1 MNKKT
6 TKFPAHNGKITVGFI
21 SLLLLNQPYLTN
33 KETMADP
40 TVSTQ
45 ITDAVTQANV
55 KVLGDSPAMALSN
68 LYQTIS
74 QSLSLSAQNAVTSQ
88 QQSNIVHQ
96 ATTTQGVSL
105 LYSVDTAAV
114 GAASGKALRADSPD
128 VLANI
133 MGVVEALK
141 DINR

>member
-1 MNKKT
+1 MAGT
-6 TKFPAHNGKITVGFI
+6 AATNGG
-21 SLLLLNQPYLTN
+21 
-33 KETMADP
+33 

-114 GAASGKALRADSPD
+114 GSASGKTLRSDTPD

-133 MGVVEALK
+133 LGVVEALK
-141 DINR
+141 GTSSQ